1 MPSSLPLVPL
11 SSESAQHF
19 GLGALHALLPP
30 SCEQIV
36 CRAPDHADP
45 ARWHRQ
51 RIGGRDHVLAQPVT
65 FTPYAAARPCSARC
79 RFCSENLRSRH
90 SAMPAALQRPGRDY
104 FEQLARALAQLT
116 GLPLS
121 YSLSGL
127 ETTDDP
133 DFMCALLDELDRHA
147 ARSPV
152 EQRVLYTNGAGLA
165 GTAQA
170 RLIARLSRF
179 ELDWIELSRHHHD
192 AERNQAI
199 MRFREGSPQR
209 DAAGFDAM
217 LGKLTRDF
225 TVKLVCIAQC
235 GGIDS
240 AEALRDYLEW
250 ASARDVRSVILRELS
265 KLDPSYV
272 VNGTARHIEST
283 RVGAAT
289 LSRDSLQLLGDRFV
303 PHSVTAGYY
312 FWNVI
317 GRYRNLE
324 LIFEASDYAVM
335 HALHDSDRVYKLVFH
350 ANGALCAGWDPD
362 RHVLFDARVPAARE
376 ACGGG

>member
-1 MPSSLPLVPL
+1 VPSRLPLVPL
-11 SSESAQHF
+11 TAESAQHL
-19 GLGALHALLPP
+19 GLSALHALLPA

-36 CRAPDHADP
+36 RRAPELADP
-45 ARWHRQ
+45 ARWREQ
-51 RIGGRDHVLAQPVT
+51 RIGGRDYSVAQPVT
-65 FTPYAAARPCSARC
+65 FTPYAATRPCSARC

-90 SAMPAALQRPGRDY
+90 SAVAAALQRPGPDY
-104 FEQLARALAQLT
+104 FAQLGLALAQLE

-133 DFMCALLDELDRHA
+133 DFMCALLDGLDRHA
-147 ARSPV
+147 GRSPV

-165 GTAQA
+165 GPAQA
-170 RLIARLSRF
+170 RLIARLARF
-179 ELDWIELSRHHHD
+179 GLDWIELSRHHHQAD
-192 AERNQAI
+192 RNQAI
-199 MRFREGSPQR
+199 MRFREGSAQR

-217 LGKLTRDF
+217 LEKLTRDLA
-225 TVKLVCIAQC
+225 VKLVCIAQR
-235 GGIDS
+235 GGIES
-240 AEALRDYLEW
+240 AEGLRDYLEW
-250 ASARDVRSVILRELS
+250 ARARGVRSVILRELS

-272 VNGTARHIEST
+272 VNGTARHIENT
-283 RVGAAT
+283 RVGAAA
-289 LSRDSLQLLGDRFV
+289 LLRDSLRLLGDQFA

-317 GRYRNLE
+317 GRYRGLE

-335 HALHDSDRVYKLVFH
+335 HAQHDTARVYKLVFH

-362 RHVLFDARVPAARE
+362 RHVLFDARPRDARE
-376 ACGGG
+376 VCRGG